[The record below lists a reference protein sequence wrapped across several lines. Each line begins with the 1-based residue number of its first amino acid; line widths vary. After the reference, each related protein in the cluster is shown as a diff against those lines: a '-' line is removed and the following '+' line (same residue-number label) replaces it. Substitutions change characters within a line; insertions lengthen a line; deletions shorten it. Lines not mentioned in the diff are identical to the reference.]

1 MTRTTG
7 LDLSLYA
14 ILDPEHTPPPDLPE
28 LCTALIAGGATLI
41 QLRDKHGSARRQVEI
56 ARALIRASKDHAPV
70 LINDRIDVAIAATAH
85 GVHLGQ
91 DDIDVADARRMLGEA
106 AIIGLTI
113 KTRAQAEHAPLDLLD
128 YVCIGGVFA
137 TRSKDNPDP
146 PVGLAGLREMV
157 AIMRARAPA
166 LPIGAI
172 AGINLEN
179 VGDVIKAG
187 ADGVALISALCTPP
201 DPARAASDFRA
212 KIDAALLTRRSG
224 A

>member
-14 ILDPEHTPPPDLPE
+14 ILDPEHTPPPDLPN

-56 ARALIRASKDHAPV
+56 ARALIAASKGRAPV

-113 KTRAQAEHAPLDLLD
+113 KTRAQAESAPLHMLD

-146 PVGLAGLREMV
+146 PVGLAGLREM
-157 AIMRARAPA
+157 AGIMRARAPA

-201 DPARAASDFRA
+201 DPARVASDFRA